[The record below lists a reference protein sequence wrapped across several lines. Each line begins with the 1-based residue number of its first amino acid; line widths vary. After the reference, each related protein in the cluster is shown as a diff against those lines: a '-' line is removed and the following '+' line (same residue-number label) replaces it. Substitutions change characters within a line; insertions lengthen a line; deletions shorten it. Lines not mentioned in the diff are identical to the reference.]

1 MTNIRVWILY
11 EPMIYA
17 DLFHWIFERLDMVEV
32 IRAVDP
38 GEKLTDREPLQEGG
52 VDVIILPLDDQGQ
65 PRIDILPHPPPEA
78 KYLAFSPDG
87 KKGLRRLPSASSWQD
102 VSPFGLANL
111 MCEVL
116 ESCEGIN
123 PEITSLPVSDE
134 IRKPG

>member
-38 GEKLTDREPLQEGG
+38 GEKLTDREPMQEGR

-65 PRIDILPHPPPEA
+65 PRVDILSHPPPGA

-87 KKGLRRLPSASSWQD
+87 KKGLRRLPGASSWQE

-111 MCEVL
+111 MFEVVGPFDG
-116 ESCEGIN
+116 SI
-123 PEITSLPVSDE
+123 PEITLPARV
-134 IRKPG
+134 G

>member
-17 DLFHWIFERLDMVEV
+17 DLFHWIFERLGMVEV
-32 IRAVDP
+32 IREVDP
-38 GEKLTDREPLQEGG
+38 GEKLTDREPLQEGL

-65 PRIDILPHPPPEA
+65 PRIEILPHLPPGA

-87 KKGLRRLPSASSWQD
+87 KKGLRRLPGASSWQE

-111 MCEVL
+111 MIEVSRPL
-116 ESCEGIN
+116 DGIN
-123 PEITSLPVSDE
+123 PEITF
-134 IRKPG
+134 PGEVG